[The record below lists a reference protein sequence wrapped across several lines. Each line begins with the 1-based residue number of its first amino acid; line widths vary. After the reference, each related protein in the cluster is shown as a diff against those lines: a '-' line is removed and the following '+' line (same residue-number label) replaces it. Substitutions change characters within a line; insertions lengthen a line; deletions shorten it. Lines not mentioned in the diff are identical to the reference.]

1 MNLTTQTPTNAQFI
15 INFVEPTTPLKVIE
29 TFNEDGVPVT
39 FGTYQEALRFACEL
53 YQKDE
58 NAFKGGFVNIE
69 MV

>member
-15 INFVEPTTPLKVIE
+15 IHFVEPTTPLKVIE

-39 FGTYQEALRFACEL
+39 FATYQEALRFACEL